1 MNTNRKT
8 AIIVG
13 VLFVIATI
21 AGVLSVVLLE
31 PILNSPD
38 YLINISANSTP
49 LIIVV
54 LLDLIMVTAI
64 VSIPIFLFPI
74 LKKQNENIA
83 LGYVIFRIF
92 EVIPLLFG
100 AISLLLLLTLSKEF
114 AIVGVMDA
122 PQFQTLGTLLL
133 AAGNWST
140 LVGGQIIFSL
150 TALILNYSF
159 YQSKLIPRWLSGWG
173 LIGVPLMLA
182 SGVLG
187 LFVGTFSSIGTMLII
202 PLALQ
207 EMVFAVW
214 LIVKGFNS
222 SAIDSDFVKGEKQ

>member
-1 MNTNRKT
+1 MISNRKT
-8 AIIVG
+8 ATIVG
-13 VLFVIATI
+13 VLFIIATI
-21 AGVLSVVLLE
+21 AGVLSVVLLG

-38 YLINISANSTP
+38 YLANISANSTP

-54 LLDLIMVTAI
+54 LLDLIMITAI

-74 LKKQNENIA
+74 LKMQSKSVA
-83 LGYVIFRIF
+83 LGYVVFRIF
-92 EVIPLLFG
+92 EAIPLLFG
-100 AISLLLLLTLSKEF
+100 AIGLLLLLTLSKEF
-114 AIVGVMDA
+114 AIAGVMDA
-122 PQFQTLGTLLL
+122 SYFQTLGTLLL
-133 AAGNWST
+133 DAGNWPT
-140 LVGGQIIFSL
+140 LIGGQIIFSL

-159 YQSKLIPRWLSGWG
+159 YRSKLIPRWLSGWG

-187 LFVGTFSSIGTMLII
+187 LFVGTFSSIGTILII

-214 LIVKGFNS
+214 LIIKGFNP
-222 SAIDSDFVKGEKQ
+222 SAIDSGSA